1 MSCGLA
7 CVCRPPTAG
16 IFINSQSE
24 FHGFVGD
31 LKFSLTQSFLL
42 FSECLH
48 SLEPSALSRLFFC
61 TLAPTTKCPQKVFY
75 SGRPCL
81 SLTLP
86 LHLLVTESLFF
97 FFFFH
102 SAPVSPFLCF
112 SPGIGRIV
120 SKLAFCFFVFTS
132 VQSQTSLVGIVNPQ
146 EMALFG
152 STQPTL
158 CLGCQKSGIK

>member
-97 FFFFH
+97 FFFFTLPQFLLF
-102 SAPVSPFLCF
+102 SVSLLGLAGSSVNWLSVFLCL
-112 SPGIGRIV
+112 P
-120 SKLAFCFFVFTS
+120 VFNHKHR
-132 VQSQTSLVGIVNPQ
+132 L
-146 EMALFG
+146 
-152 STQPTL
+152 
-158 CLGCQKSGIK
+158 